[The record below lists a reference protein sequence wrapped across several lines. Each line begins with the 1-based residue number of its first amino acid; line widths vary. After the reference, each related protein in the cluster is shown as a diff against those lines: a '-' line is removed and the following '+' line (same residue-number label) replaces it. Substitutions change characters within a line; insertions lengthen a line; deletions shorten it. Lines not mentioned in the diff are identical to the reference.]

1 MLIVAT
7 PIAVVKDAYFFRFIS
22 LVKGFQTSLAVISLF
37 SVVTAKTSVCVC
49 VCAHCAWSYI
59 VFLSGLRSL
68 AL

>member
-22 LVKGFQTSLAVISLF
+22 LVKEFQTSLAVISLF

-49 VCAHCAWSYI
+49 VHCAWSYI
-59 VFLSGLRSL
+59 VFLSGLISL